1 MTSNL
6 KNMDRVITYNLE
18 DNFIDK
24 LADYLE
30 KNYISQGKDISKL
43 VFIFG
48 GKRPSLFF
56 KKELSRRIKKSFIPP
71 QFFTIDEFV
80 EYLVSKKKNFSK
92 ISDLDACFAVYDLA
106 KSVAPEIVKDRLE
119 FSRFL
124 PWAREILSFIEQL
137 DVEDIHSISL
147 KSIQENAKIG
157 YDVPE
162 NINRMLES
170 IIAIR
175 KAYHKYLDEHQL
187 YSRGYMYLMAS
198 SLVSEIEL
206 EEFEHLFFAGFFYL
220 HNTEKTIVKKFFE
233 AQKATLFFQGDQKDW
248 SVLNKLANSLGTSLE
263 AEKSAQENY
272 DLSISA
278 GFDVHSEVCLVRD
291 ILKNI
296 KSTDKTV
303 IVLPEPDNVI
313 PLLSEISGLVDNFN
327 VSIGYPLKRSSLY
340 SLFENIFKAQST
352 KKDSQYYSRD
362 YLKALAH
369 PLVKNLRLLS
379 NPSATRVLV
388 HKIEEIILG
397 IEETELSGSLF
408 IKLSEIESSREL
420 FDSAMS
426 TIKNMDIEATYD
438 ELKSVVAQ
446 LHDILFKSWES
457 LNNFYDFSISL
468 GKLMD
473 VLIRKSFLDNYPLNM
488 KMAERIFGIKEELE
502 IASFKSEKFEKEEL
516 FKIFENKLDNEII
529 SFSGSPLKGL
539 QILGLFETRS
549 LNFENVIFMD
559 VNEATLPSLKI
570 YEPLIPREVMISLG
584 LNRLEKEEEIQHY
597 QFKRLIAGAKKVFLV
612 YQERADKEK
621 SRFIEE
627 IVWSRQKKAK
637 DFNVAH
643 ISKANFKVEVLAKQ
657 MEIKKSKE
665 MVDFLKEKEYSASSL
680 NTYLNCP
687 LRFYFQYVLGFEEKE
702 ELRDDPEGRDI
713 GTFVHE
719 LLEETFG
726 KFVGRKPVI
735 DEKFE
740 TYFANYLEDKFANDF
755 EQKMKSDSFLIKRI
769 LEVRLNRFLEQEK
782 HRPVEKLIS
791 LESKFS
797 ATLKLDSGN
806 FKLKAFIDRI
816 ELLGDGSYL
825 ILDYKTGSTDIMPE
839 AKFDKLEAAGY
850 SREAIKNTV
859 KSFQLPIYY
868 HMVSGHKD
876 FKGERVNACLY
887 SLKDLGMTQFFKKEE
902 QLAQREAIMGGYLKA
917 LDVLFAEII
926 DPEVKFKADEKNPR
940 HCQYCP
946 FFYLCR

>member
-1 MTSNL
+1 MN
-6 KNMDRVITYNLE
+6 KVITYNLE
-18 DNFIDK
+18 DDFIK
-24 LADYLE
+24 SLAEYLD
-30 KNYISQGKDISKL
+30 KNYISQNKDISKL
-43 VFIFG
+43 CFIFG

-56 KKELSRRIKKSFIPP
+56 KKELSRRIKKGFIPP

-80 EYLVSKKKNFSK
+80 EYIASKKINFSK

-106 KSVAPEIVKDRLE
+106 KVVAPEIVKDRLE

-137 DVEDIHSISL
+137 DVENIHSISL

-175 KAYHKYLDEHQL
+175 KSYHKYLDENKL
-187 YSRGYMYLMAS
+187 YSRGYMYLIAS
-198 SLVSEIEL
+198 SLVSDIGL
-206 EEFEHLFFAGFFYL
+206 DEFEHLFFAGFFYL
-220 HNTEKTIVKKFFE
+220 HNTEKAIVKKFYDSD
-233 AQKATLFFQGDQKDW
+233 KATLFFQGDQKDW
-248 SVLNKLANSLGTSLE
+248 SVLNKLVNSLGASLE
-263 AEKSAQENY
+263 AEKPAKGNY
-272 DLSISA
+272 ELSIQA

-296 KSTDKTV
+296 KNLDKTV

-340 SLFENIFKAQST
+340 SLFESIFRAQRT
-352 KKDSQYYSRD
+352 KKESQYYSKD
-362 YLKALAH
+362 YLKALSH
-369 PLVKNLRLLS
+369 PLVKNLKLLS

-388 HKIEEIILG
+388 HKIEEILLG

-408 IKLSEIESSREL
+408 IKLSDIENSREL
-420 FDSAMS
+420 FDLAMS
-426 TIKNMDIEATYD
+426 TMKNMDIEASYD
-438 ELKSVVAQ
+438 ELKEVIRK
-446 LHDILFKSWES
+446 LHDILFVSWDK
-457 LNNFYDFSISL
+457 LNNFYDFSQSL
-468 GKLMD
+468 GMLMD
-473 VLIRKSFLDNYPLNM
+473 VLVKKSFLDNYPLNM
-488 KMAERIFGIKEELE
+488 KMAERIFSIKEELE
-502 IASFKSEKFEKEEL
+502 IASFKNESFDKDEL
-516 FKIFENKLDNEII
+516 FKIFENKLDHEII

-621 SRFIEE
+621 SRFVEE
-627 IVWSRQKKAK
+627 IIWNRQKEAK
-637 DFNVAH
+637 EFNVAN
-643 ISKANFKVEVLAKQ
+643 ITRANFKVQVLEKQ
-657 MEIKKSKE
+657 MEVKKSKE
-665 MVDFLKEKEYSASSL
+665 VVEFLKGKEYSASSV

-687 LRFYFQYVLGFEEKE
+687 LRFYFQYVLGFQEKE
-702 ELRDDPEGRDI
+702 ELRDDPQGRDI

-726 KFVGRKPVI
+726 KFIGKKPNI
-735 DEKFE
+735 DEKFKE
-740 TYFANYLEDKFANDF
+740 FFANRLEDKFTDEF
-755 EQKMKSDSFLIKRI
+755 ELKMKSDSFLIKKV
-769 LEVRLNRFLEQEK
+769 LEVRLDRFLAQEK
-782 HRPVEKLIS
+782 QRSIEKIIS

-797 ATLKLDSGN
+797 DIFKLESGN
-806 FKLKAFIDRI
+806 FKVKAIIDRI
-816 ELLGDGSYL
+816 ELLGDGSFL

-839 AKFDKLEAAGY
+839 AKFEKLEAAEY
-850 SREAIKNTV
+850 KREVIKNTI

-868 HMVSGHKD
+868 HVVGEHQD
-876 FKGERVNACLY
+876 FKGEKINACLY
-887 SLKDLGMTQFFKKEE
+887 SLKDLGMSLFFKKDE
-902 QLAQREAIMGGYLKA
+902 QFANRNAIMGGYLKA
-917 LDVLFAEII
+917 LDALFAEII
-926 DPEVKFKADEKNPR
+926 SPEVTFKADEGNLR
-940 HCQYCP
+940 QCQYCP

>member
-1 MTSNL
+1 
-6 KNMDRVITYNLE
+6 MDRIITYNLE
-18 DNFIDK
+18 DNFIK
-24 LADYLE
+24 NLAEYLD

-48 GKRPSLFF
+48 GKRPNLFL

-80 EYLVSKKKNFSK
+80 EYIASKKKAFSK
-92 ISDLDACFAVYDLA
+92 ISDLDACFTIYDLA

-147 KSIQENAKIG
+147 KGIQENAKIG

-175 KAYHKYLDEHQL
+175 KSYHKYLDENQL
-187 YSRGYMYLMAS
+187 YSHGYMYLMAS
-198 SLVSEIEL
+198 SVVSEIEL
-206 EEFEHLFFAGFFYL
+206 EEFEHLFFCGFFYL
-220 HNTEKTIVKKFFE
+220 HNTEKALIKKFYE
-233 AQKATLFFQGDQKDW
+233 SKKATLFFQGDQKEW
-248 SVLNKLANSLGTSLE
+248 SVLNKLANSLGASLE
-263 AEKSAQENY
+263 TEKPAKENY
-272 DLSISA
+272 ELSIQA

-291 ILKNI
+291 ILKNT
-296 KSTDKTV
+296 KATDKTV

-313 PLLSEISGLVDNFN
+313 PLLSEISSEVDNYN

-340 SLFENIFKAQST
+340 SLFESIFKAQST
-352 KKDSQYYSRD
+352 KKDSQYYSKD
-362 YLKALAH
+362 YLKALSH
-369 PLVKNLRLLS
+369 PLVKNLKLLA

-408 IKLSEIESSREL
+408 IKLTDIESSREL

-426 TIKNMDIEATYD
+426 TMKNMDIEATRD
-438 ELKSVVAQ
+438 ELKDVISQ
-446 LHDILFKSWES
+446 LHDILFKSWEK
-457 LNNFYDFSISL
+457 LDNFYDFSQSL
-468 GKLMD
+468 GKLLD
-473 VLIRKSFLDNYPLNM
+473 ILVKKSFLDNYPLNM
-488 KMAERIFGIKEELE
+488 KMAERIFTIKDELE
-502 IASFKSEKFEKEEL
+502 IASFKSEKFAKDEL

-627 IVWSRQKKAK
+627 IVWNRQKEAK
-637 DFNVAH
+637 DFNVAN
-643 ISKANFKVEVLAKQ
+643 ITRANFKVEVLPKQ
-657 MEIKKSKE
+657 MEVAKTKE
-665 MVDFLKEKEYSASSL
+665 ILEFLKKREYSASSV

-687 LRFYFQYVLGFEEKE
+687 LRFYFQYVLGFQEKE

-726 KFVGRKPVI
+726 KFVGKKPNI
-735 DEKFE
+735 DQKFE
-740 TYFANYLEDKFANDF
+740 EYFANRLENKFTKDF
-755 EQKMKSDSFLIKRI
+755 ELKMKSDSFLIKRI
-769 LEVRLNRFLEQEK
+769 LEVRLNRFLAQEK

-797 ATLKLDSGN
+797 DTFKLESGN
-806 FKLKAFIDRI
+806 FKLKAIIDRI

-839 AKFDKLEAAGY
+839 AKFEKLELAGY
-850 SREAIKNTV
+850 TRGVIKNTI

-868 HMVSGHKD
+868 HVVSEHKD

-902 QLAQREAIMGGYLKA
+902 QFANREAIMSGYLKA
-917 LDVLFAEII
+917 LDALFAEII
-926 DPEVKFKADEKNPR
+926 NPTTTFKADEDNSR
-940 HCQYCP
+940 QCQYCP